1 MPKTKMIDPP
11 GTESVR
17 EAFKFSQAAVAGGR
31 VEVSGQVGVRMEDMH
46 IPNDMREQARQA
58 FKNLKTVLEAA
69 GSSLPNVLHL
79 TLYTTDISES
89 RTVTEVLVE
98 FFGDR
103 YPAQTM
109 VQVSSLVLP
118 QLRLEIQASAVL
130 DED

>member
-1 MPKTKMIDPP
+1 VPKTTVIDPE
-11 GTESVR
+11 GSESIR
-17 EAFKFSQAAVAGGR
+17 DAFKFSQAVVAGDR
-31 VEVSGQVGVRMEDMH
+31 VEVSGQVGVRLEDMH
-46 IPNDMREQARQA
+46 IPSDMREQARQA
-58 FKNLKTVLEAA
+58 FTNLKTVLEAA

-89 RTVTEVLVE
+89 RTIAEVVVE

-109 VQVSSLVLP
+109 VQVVSLVMP

-130 DED
+130 DD

>member
-1 MPKTKMIDPP
+1 MPKTTVIDPE
-11 GTESVR
+11 GTESIR
-17 EAFKFSQAAVAGGR
+17 DAFKFSQAVVAGDR
-31 VEVSGQVGVRMEDMH
+31 VEVSGQVGVRLEDMH
-46 IPNDMREQARQA
+46 IATDTREQARQA
-58 FKNLKTVLEAA
+58 FTNLKTVLEAA

-89 RTVTEVLVE
+89 RTIAEVVVE

-109 VQVSSLVLP
+109 VQVVSLVMP

-130 DED
+130 DD

>member
-1 MPKTKMIDPP
+1 MPKTKMIDPE
-11 GTESVR
+11 GSESIR
-17 EAFKFSQAAVAGGR
+17 DAFKFSQAVVAGDR
-31 VEVSGQVGVRMEDMH
+31 VEASGQVGVRIEDMH
-46 IPNDMREQARQA
+46 IPPEIREQARQA
-58 FKNLKTVLEAA
+58 FTNLKNVLETA

-89 RTVTEVLVE
+89 RIISEVLVE
-98 FFGDR
+98 FFGER

-130 DED
+130 DD

>member
-1 MPKTKMIDPP
+1 MPKTKIIEPE
-11 GTESVR
+11 GTENIR
-17 EAFKFSQAAVAGGR
+17 EAFKFSQAVVAGDR
-31 VEVSGQVGVRMEDMH
+31 VEVSGQVGVRLEDMH
-46 IPNDMREQARQA
+46 IGNEIREQARQA
-58 FKNLKTVLEAA
+58 FTNLKMVLEAA

-89 RTVTEVLVE
+89 STITEVLVE

-130 DED
+130 DD

>member
-1 MPKTKMIDPP
+1 MPKTKIIDPE
-11 GTESVR
+11 GTESIR
-17 EAFKFSQAAVAGGR
+17 DAFKFSQAVVAGDR
-31 VEVSGQVGVRMEDMH
+31 VEVSGQVGVRLEDMH
-46 IPNDMREQARQA
+46 IASDIREQARQA
-58 FKNLKTVLEAA
+58 FTNLKGVLEAA

-89 RTVTEVLVE
+89 RAISEVLVE

-109 VQVSSLVLP
+109 VQVASLVMP

-130 DED
+130 DS

>member
-1 MPKTKMIDPP
+1 MPKTKIIEPE
-11 GTESVR
+11 GTENIR
-17 EAFKFSQAAVAGGR
+17 EAFKFSQAVVAGDR
-31 VEVSGQVGVRMEDMH
+31 VEVSGQVGVRLEDMH
-46 IPNDMREQARQA
+46 IGSEIREQARQA
-58 FKNLKTVLEAA
+58 FTNLKMVLEAA

-89 RTVTEVLVE
+89 STITEVLVE

-130 DED
+130 DD